1 MENSVDFVLGN
12 FSQSNEFEELA
23 SLNTSFSN
31 ELKDFIDSIPLGWK
45 VTHGIVFFM
54 SEISTFVC
62 YSGFLH
68 YEYYGGDPAKRSM
81 KNKLWAQLCYCLLV
95 MAMTSSP
102 AYAWRILIGPL
113 NESIAIII
121 LFIRCLIAIY
131 LYLCLTEI
139 VLYKVIMALHWKSF
153 SLMNEDLIFI
163 YLISFNI
170 LFSLGAQFSL
180 WMLGHYVS
188 THYELLTNEFDKKYY
203 EKPVFW
209 PIFMIVLGIIMITGI
224 ITFLFKKYFDN
235 KNQDRVQEIYIGLD
249 QQNPGANGP
258 AVNFN
263 NKAFNESL
271 LSVKETIFSV
281 FFASVTMSIF
291 LLIAQMN
298 FDSEFAEHKMVI
310 ISEVFA
316 EYFWGIVFPI
326 FFMIKRTT
334 VRNFLINELSS
345 YL

>member
-1 MENSVDFVLGN
+1 MEDSVDFVLGN
-12 FSQSNEFEELA
+12 FSQSNEFGELP

-31 ELKDFIDSIPLGWK
+31 ELKDFIDSIPMGLK
-45 VTHGIVFFM
+45 IIHGIFFFI

-163 YLISFNI
+163 FLISFNI

-209 PIFMIVLGIIMITGI
+209 PIFMIVLGIIMIIGI

-235 KNQDRVQEIYIGLD
+235 KNQDRVQEIYIRLD
-249 QQNPGANGP
+249 QQNPGSNCP
-258 AVNFN
+258 AVNQFN
-263 NKAFNESL
+263 NKAFNEAL

-281 FFASVTMSIF
+281 IFASVTMSMF

-310 ISEVFA
+310 ISEVFS

-326 FFMIKRTT
+326 FFMIKRKS
-334 VRNFLINELSS
+334 VRNFLINEFS
-345 YL
+345 

>member
-1 MENSVDFVLGN
+1 MTFTSKIWTKISSNLIAAAATNSV
-12 FSQSNEFEELA
+12 
-23 SLNTSFSN
+23 
-31 ELKDFIDSIPLGWK
+31 
-45 VTHGIVFFM
+45 
-54 SEISTFVC
+54 STV
-62 YSGFLH
+62 
-68 YEYYGGDPAKRSM
+68 
-81 KNKLWAQLCYCLLV
+81 
-95 MAMTSSP
+95 
-102 AYAWRILIGPL
+102 
-113 NESIAIII
+113 
-121 LFIRCLIAIY
+121 
-131 LYLCLTEI
+131 YLCLTEI

-153 SLMNEDLIFI
+153 SLMNEELVFIF
-163 YLISFNI
+163 LISFNI
-170 LFSLGAQFSL
+170 LFSFGAQFSL
-180 WMLGHYVS
+180 WMLEHYVS

-209 PIFMIVLGIIMITGI
+209 PIFMIVLGIIMIIGI
-224 ITFLFKKYFDN
+224 ITFLFKKYFDK

-249 QQNPGANGP
+249 QQNPGAKGP

>member
-1 MENSVDFVLGN
+1 
-12 FSQSNEFEELA
+12 
-23 SLNTSFSN
+23 
-31 ELKDFIDSIPLGWK
+31 
-45 VTHGIVFFM
+45 M

-62 YSGFLH
+62 YSGFIH
-68 YEYYGGDPAKRSM
+68 YEYFGGDPAKRSM
-81 KNKLWAQLCYCLLV
+81 KNTLWAQLCYCLII
-95 MAMTSSP
+95 MSIISSP

-113 NESIAIII
+113 KPSIAIMI
-121 LFIRCLIAIY
+121 LFIRSFISINI
-131 LYLCLTEI
+131 YLCLTEI

-153 SLMNEDLIFI
+153 SLMNEGLIFI
-163 YLISFNI
+163 FLISFNI

-180 WMLGHYVS
+180 WTLGHYVS

-249 QQNPGANGP
+249 QQNPGAKGP

-281 FFASVTMSIF
+281 FFASVTMAIF

-310 ISEVFA
+310 ISEVFS

-326 FFMIKRTT
+326 FFMIKRKS
-334 VRNFLINELSS
+334 VRNFLINEFS
-345 YL
+345 